1 MFGKE
6 RHWHLQ
12 QKLMTNQLKLLAWLA
27 QFQLFNHSSCL
38 GLFIRNWQ
46 ARRQLRKIF
55 NSICIFGSLVFGFLK
70 LNFFFVSAFVIIHL
84 NKTTNTG
91 NLFPEISDI
100 FFLKYIVLK
109 YQIQWEILKT
119 CLITNTWLVFLYPNK
134 YTLHLNKQ
142 LINTFFHEIL
152 WFILR
157 SYWRNCNK
165 RERENIIK
173 VKKGWCLRLNH
184 CSWFCL

>member
-1 MFGKE
+1 MKDI
-6 RHWHLQ
+6 
-12 QKLMTNQLKLLAWLA
+12 QLNL
-27 QFQLFNHSSCL
+27 H
-38 GLFIRNWQ
+38 
-46 ARRQLRKIF
+46 
-55 NSICIFGSLVFGFLK
+55 FGSLVFGFLK

-91 NLFPEISDI
+91 NLFPGISDN
-100 FFLKYIVLK
+100 FFF
-109 YQIQWEILKT
+109 EIHCFKVSNSMRNFKNMFNNQYLT
-119 CLITNTWLVFLYPNK
+119 CFLYPNK

-165 RERENIIK
+165 REKENIIK